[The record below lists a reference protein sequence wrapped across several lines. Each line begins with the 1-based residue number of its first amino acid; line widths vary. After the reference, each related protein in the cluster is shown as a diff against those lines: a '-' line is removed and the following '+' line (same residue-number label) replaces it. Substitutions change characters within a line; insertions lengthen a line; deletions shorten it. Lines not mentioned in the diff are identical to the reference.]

1 MRADDELAAFDRAFM
16 LANRLSG
23 AMGQALAERGLNTA
37 RAEVLYVLQN
47 QGEMVQRQLSQWLH
61 CTPRHVT
68 TLIDTLADMDLVER
82 KPHPTD
88 RRAVLVALTE
98 HGRAVSGALDTQR
111 RTAASAILGDA
122 TDAEL
127 RSFISVADRIAAG
140 IGARQSSR

>member
-1 MRADDELAAFDRAFM
+1 MRADDELAAFDRAFL
-16 LANRLSG
+16 LANRLST
-23 AMGQALAERGLNTA
+23 AMGQALTERGLNTA

-68 TLIDTLADMDLVER
+68 TLIDTLAEADLVER

-88 RRAVLVALTE
+88 RRAVLVALTDN
-98 HGRAVSGALDTQR
+98 GRALAGDLDTQR
-111 RTAASAILGDA
+111 RASATEILGDV

-127 RSFISVADRIAAG
+127 RGFIVVADKIAEK
-140 IGARQSSR
+140 IGATPS

>member
-16 LANRLSG
+16 LANRLG
-23 AMGQALAERGLNTA
+23 DAMGKALAERGLNTA

-68 TLIDTLADMDLVER
+68 TLIDTLAAMGLVER
-82 KPHPTD
+82 RPHPTD

-98 HGRAVSGALDTQR
+98 HGRSVSDALDRSR
-111 RTAASAILGDA
+111 RAAASAALGDA
-122 TDAEL
+122 TDDEL
-127 RSFISVADRIAAG
+127 RAFISVADRIAALVG
-140 IGARQSSR
+140 ERAGR